1 MVSPELSLY
10 LTEAQT
16 AQLVSV
22 SLSTLR
28 RWRKARTGPTFFQLG
43 NIIRYCRHALDDFIE
58 RNSIKT
64 A

>member
-1 MVSPELSLY
+1 MVSQELSLY

-16 AQLVSV
+16 AQMVSV
-22 SLSTLR
+22 SISTLL
-28 RWRKARTGPTFFQLG
+28 RWRKARIGPFFQLG
-43 NIIRYCRHALDDFIE
+43 NRHALDDFIE

>member
-1 MVSPELSLY
+1 MVSQELSLY

-16 AQLVSV
+16 AQMVSV
-22 SLSTLR
+22 SISTLR
-28 RWRKARTGPTFFQLG
+28 RWRKARIGPFFQLG